1 MSFIV
6 TLSSFQSP
14 YTMTKNTQILALL
27 LTFFA
32 TASVFPQTY
41 SFEDSKIPENWKID
55 KGTINTTENKYKS
68 GKQSLQIKWKQGAVL
83 TLIAPNGLSEA
94 CKAKNGGINAWIYNE
109 SPVKE
114 HLVFSFKDSEGKEVC
129 HLPFLLNFKGWRCI
143 WAKFQAD
150 MNMPAKSN
158 ISTVELHFPQHTKE
172 GVTYVDLLEFT
183 PKVSWQNMSDAQYKV
198 SRTDYSLIPDF
209 IGYRNTKPQI
219 DKVISASDAQIKDI
233 TDRLTAWYLGSNQ
246 QSTGKWEKTRK
257 ENEQIFIHNGVKAA
271 KEIRIQYNKDNTPK
285 GEPLFPMGAPDIIE
299 GQQVTKFRTINEKI
313 LLPLSL
319 DYCKNNNEQ
328 SLRKALY
335 IYDWFNDQGW
345 ADGSGMGTLCFEKL
359 RSSGYFHS
367 FFLLKEQLPSDIF
380 ERELQTLYWFTMFGV
395 CYQTPE
401 HTGEVADN
409 LRALAIPKL
418 IYALSVKDKQ
428 ERQVALT
435 AFKNYM
441 DNALSIAPG
450 FFGTFKA
457 DFSGYHHR
465 GPYHSAYYPHA
476 LYAGSLIAYLLH
488 DTPYALSETSMY
500 NLKQGLLTFRFF
512 CAGLNVPA
520 GTVGRFPNGQ
530 QILET
535 LLPAFAYVALSKDE
549 PDKELTAAFKRIV
562 ETKEHQQAITKYVQ
576 NVNSNLAYTSTIGE
590 IELLTKLMSIST
602 PKEKV
607 VTGSLFMPYSGLLVT
622 KDSLFH
628 FNIKG
633 FSRYIWDFESSAT
646 ENTKGRYLSYGQI
659 EYFDLKNKHKSFN
672 PQETDFDWNY
682 IPGATTKVLPDKVL
696 QDKGGSSS
704 GHRNF
709 SDETFLTGVHASDK
723 NAMFSF
729 RMHDITYDQSFRAN
743 KSVFAFED
751 FLLCLGS
758 DIQTKDKRYQTVTT
772 LFQSFSRNTNE
783 EIIPEGYIL
792 TDPSLMYAVK
802 GGAVRTLCEGSHTR
816 AYIEHGNAPEA
827 AKYHYY
833 ILKNK
838 NKALAR
844 QLLSDNSP
852 IEVIAQDNDAHIV
865 THRTKGITC
874 GALFNAQKKFDN
886 QLVFQVNIPL
896 SYILEKQKDYLF
908 KLSICEP
915 DMRRPSRAHM
925 GLLTEEEVIQQE
937 KPYNTQL
944 TVNGLYNVECTQK
957 TIKVA
962 LDREQN
968 KTYITISTIRGENYT
983 LLLHQIDN

>member
-1 MSFIV
+1 MI
-6 TLSSFQSP
+6 
-14 YTMTKNTQILALL
+14 KNTRILALL
-27 LTFFA
+27 LTFL
-32 TASVFPQTY
+32 TTTSVFPQTY
-41 SFEDSKIPENWKID
+41 SFENSKVPDNWKID
-55 KGTINTTENKYKS
+55 KGAINATGDKYKA
-68 GKQSLQIKWKQGAVL
+68 GKQSLQIKWEQGAVL
-83 TLIAPNGLSEA
+83 TLTTPNGLSEA
-94 CKAKNGGINAWIYNE
+94 CKSRNGGISTWIYNE
-109 SPVKE
+109 SPTE
-114 HLVFSFKDSEGKEVC
+114 EPMIFFFKDSKGKEVC
-129 HLPFLLNFKGWRCI
+129 QLPFLLNFKGWRCI
-143 WAKFQAD
+143 WAKFQND
-150 MNMPAKSN
+150 MNMSAKST
-158 ISTVELHFPQHTKE
+158 ISTVELHFPQHTSK
-172 GVTYVDLLEFT
+172 GVTYIDLLEFT
-183 PKVSWQNMSDAQYKV
+183 PRVSWQNMSDAQYKV
-198 SRTDYSLIPDF
+198 NRTDHSLIPDF
-209 IGYRNTKPQI
+209 IGYRNTKPQT
-219 DKVISASDAQIKDI
+219 DKVISATDIQIKNI

-246 QSTGKWEKTRK
+246 QATGKWEIIRK
-257 ENEQIFIHNGVKAA
+257 DNENIFIHNGLTAA
-271 KEIRIQYNKDNTPK
+271 EKIKIQYNKDNTPK
-285 GEPLFPMGAPDIIE
+285 GEPLFPMSAPDIIE
-299 GQQVTKFRTINEKI
+299 GQPTTKFKTVNEKI

-319 DYCKNNNEQ
+319 DYRKNNNEQ
-328 SLRKALY
+328 SLKKVLY

-367 FFLLKEQLPSDIF
+367 FFLLKEQLPHDIF
-380 ERELQTLYWFTMFGV
+380 ERELQALYWFTMFGI

-401 HTGEVADN
+401 HAGEVADN

-428 ERQVALT
+428 EQQVALT

-488 DTPYALSETSMY
+488 DTPYALSETSIY
-500 NLKQGLLTFRFF
+500 NLKRGLLTFRFF
-512 CAGLNVPA
+512 CAGLTIPA

-535 LLPAFAYVALSKDE
+535 LLPAFAYVALSKKE
-549 PDKELTAAFKRIV
+549 PDKELTAAFKRII
-562 ETKEHQQAITKYVQ
+562 ETEEYQQAITKYIR

-590 IELLTKLMSIST
+590 IELLTKLASIST
-602 PKEKV
+602 PKEKAV
-607 VTGSLFMPYSGLLVT
+607 AGSLFMPYSGLLVA
-622 KDSLFH
+622 KDSLLH

-672 PQETDFDWNY
+672 PQEINFDWNY
-682 IPGATTKVLPDKVL
+682 IPGATTKVLPDKIL

-709 SDETFLTGVHASDK
+709 SDETFLTGVHASEK

-743 KSVFAFED
+743 KSVFVFED

-772 LFQSFSRNTNE
+772 LFQSFNSNTSE
-783 EIIPEGYIL
+783 EKIPEGYIL

-802 GGAVRTLCEGSHTR
+802 GGTVQTLCEGSHTR
-816 AYIEHGNAPEA
+816 AYIEHGNTPESA
-827 AKYHYY
+827 QYQYY
-833 ILKNK
+833 ILKSK

-844 QLLSDNSP
+844 QLLSNYSP
-852 IEVIAQDNDAHIV
+852 IEIIAQDNDAHIV
-865 THRTKGITC
+865 THKTQGITC
-874 GALFNAQKKFDN
+874 GALFNARKKYEN
-886 QLVFQVNIPL
+886 QLVSQVNIPL
-896 SYILEKQKDYLF
+896 AYIQEKQINNSF

-915 DMRRPSRAHM
+915 DMRRASRPHM
-925 GLLTEEEVIQQE
+925 GLLTEEDVIQQE
-937 KPYNTQL
+937 KPYDTQL
-944 TVNGLYNVECTQK
+944 TVNGLYNVECPQK
-957 TIKVA
+957 TIKVS
-962 LDREQN
+962 LDKEKN

-983 LLLHQIDN
+983 LLLHQTDN